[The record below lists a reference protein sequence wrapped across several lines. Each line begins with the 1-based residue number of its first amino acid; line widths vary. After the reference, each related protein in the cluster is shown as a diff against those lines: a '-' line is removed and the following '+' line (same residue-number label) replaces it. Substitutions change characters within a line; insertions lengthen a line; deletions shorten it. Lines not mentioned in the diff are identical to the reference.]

1 MNTINILIEM
11 FYMRD
16 VAPWRSIQRS
26 VEDPF
31 DGTPVLPRQV
41 TAVLKKCSSNSKP
54 GANGISYY
62 HLKNQPCTHLFLASL
77 YSKILLLNN
86 APPPSW
92 CMGKI
97 VPIHKAGSNSDPSNF
112 RPIALTSTIG
122 KIFHKILASGL
133 EAYLR

>member
-1 MNTINILIEM
+1 MET

-16 VAPWRSIQRS
+16 AAPWCRIQRS

-31 DGTPVLPRQV
+31 DCTPALPRQV
-41 TAVLKKCSSNSKP
+41 KAVLKTCFSNSKP

-62 HLKNQPCTHLFLASL
+62 HLKNLPCTHPLLASL

-86 APPPSW
+86 AAPPSW

-112 RPIALTSTIG
+112 SPIALTSTID
-122 KIFHKILASGL
+122 KIFHKILP
-133 EAYLR
+133 